1 MRICGVYD
9 NDYDFTPD
17 SYAHTTG
24 YGDTD
29 VIWVYF
35 GFRAVMKKGAE
46 PLPQLRAVPLSK
58 CSLFSRHWI

>member
-46 PLPQLRAVPLSK
+46 PLPHTRL
-58 CSLFSRHWI
+58 